1 MPDIEMRK
9 KYYRINCIALAL
21 MLLASSCAKA
31 EKPASGSQAVIKA
44 GPRSITIAEF
54 EEAFKRVMPLTGAN
68 MDRAELKALRAD
80 YAMQLAEEELIL
92 AEAAG
97 MKLAVTGEELSKE
110 IEAIKTASN
119 GESIKESVVGRYGS
133 VDNWLKEIKRKLLI
147 KKTVDAAIGQRA
159 AVTEGAAR
167 LYYKEHTKE
176 FDLPEQARARMIVV
190 DAEDEARNL
199 RKRLTPENFAEIARQ
214 SSLSPEKSEG
224 GDLGFFAKG
233 EMPKEF
239 EDAVWRLKAGEISPV
254 VKTQYGFHI
263 FLLVE
268 KRKPTR
274 IKFSDVR
281 DRVMERLGQEAGEAE
296 FSAWLARLK
305 KTQGIE
311 IKEELL

>member
-1 MPDIEMRK
+1 MRK
-9 KYYRINCIALAL
+9 KHHRINCIAVAL
-21 MLLASSCAKA
+21 MLLASSCVKA
-31 EKPASGSQAVIKA
+31 EKPAHGSKAVIKA

-54 EEAFKRVMPLTGAN
+54 EEAFKMAVPLMGAN
-68 MDRAELKALRAD
+68 MDRAELKALKLD

-92 AEAAG
+92 VEAAS

-159 AVTEGAAR
+159 AVPEGVAR
-167 LYYKEHTKE
+167 LYYKEHIKE

-199 RKRLTPENFAEIARQ
+199 RKRLTPDNFVEIARL

-239 EDAVWRLKAGEISPV
+239 EDAVWRLKTGEISPV

-274 IKFSDVR
+274 LKFSDVR

-305 KTQGIE
+305 KNQGIE

>member
-1 MPDIEMRK
+1 
-9 KYYRINCIALAL
+9 

-31 EKPASGSQAVIKA
+31 EKPADGSQAVIKA

-110 IEAIKTASN
+110 IESIKTASN

-159 AVTEGAAR
+159 AVTERRR
-167 LYYKEHTKE
+167 LYYKGAPKNST
-176 FDLPEQARARMIVV
+176 FLSRRAP
-190 DAEDEARNL
+190 A
-199 RKRLTPENFAEIARQ
+199 
-214 SSLSPEKSEG
+214 
-224 GDLGFFAKG
+224 
-233 EMPKEF
+233 
-239 EDAVWRLKAGEISPV
+239 
-254 VKTQYGFHI
+254 
-263 FLLVE
+263 
-268 KRKPTR
+268 
-274 IKFSDVR
+274 
-281 DRVMERLGQEAGEAE
+281 
-296 FSAWLARLK
+296 
-305 KTQGIE
+305 
-311 IKEELL
+311 